1 MRVQLRHYAIKL
13 VRPSSSTGG
22 GDSAAAA
29 TAAFGDPSGGAAA
42 AAAGP
47 AVALSELGP
56 RLDLV
61 SNRAQW
67 ASDDLRRTACKG
79 PRHAGTP
86 RKTKNVSYDADGLG
100 DTVGRLHVE
109 RQNLGAL
116 ALTRTKALGNRRR
129 NANWREGGGGDDDD
143 DEGGA
148 PDVEGGGGGGVMTTM
163 TAAGVTATTTRQQQ
177 RGGRSGRRTPL
188 RGGGWTLWTTRRPRS
203 ARRSPV
209 AHVCICCVYLAHLR
223 RVGAEG
229 GCRARVNRTAAAAH
243 PPRLAWRSTG
253 GHRAYEQQIGKKK
266 KTRRARE
273 ARLPTSPGAP
283 ASPPRYDHHVTT
295 PLGNGPP
302 RTKNRQKNEQK
313 QSRACH
319 HHPIAHAAAGGG
331 SKWAYTPPP

>member
-22 GDSAAAA
+22 GDAAAAA
-29 TAAFGDPSGGAAA
+29 TAAFGDPSAGAAA

-56 RLDLV
+56 RLDFV

-129 NANWREGGGGDDDD
+129 HANWREGVGGDDDD

-148 PDVEGGGGGGVMTTM
+148 PDVEGGGGGG
-163 TAAGVTATTTRQQQ
+163 GDDDND
-177 RGGRSGRRTPL
+177 GGRGD
-188 RGGGWTLWTTRRPRS
+188 GDDDS
-203 ARRSPV
+203 A
-209 AHVCICCVYLAHLR
+209 
-223 RVGAEG
+223 
-229 GCRARVNRTAAAAH
+229 
-243 PPRLAWRSTG
+243 
-253 GHRAYEQQIGKKK
+253 
-266 KTRRARE
+266 
-273 ARLPTSPGAP
+273 
-283 ASPPRYDHHVTT
+283 
-295 PLGNGPP
+295 
-302 RTKNRQKNEQK
+302 
-313 QSRACH
+313 
-319 HHPIAHAAAGGG
+319 AAAGGG
-331 SKWAYTPPP
+331 VWEEDAAAGGGMDIVDDEAAA